1 MKIGYFVLYTIIT
14 DRNYLYKEK
23 GENMKLKLG
32 LLLTA
37 LVLLQAPIQA
47 VGEMTP
53 AQEKAALL
61 GAAAKANLP
70 QSPGLPQGITA
81 EQQAKVLEI
90 QKNIS
95 KIAESMDKDIIPVV
109 ESAVKNRS
117 FGFFEGATI
126 AGKLALTIGPAIYGA
141 IDAIIDLHKANPSA
155 RAIIKNNL
163 EGFFK
168 AAKYDALV
176 ARLTGLVGKLPDG
189 VIKDQLVKYA
199 PKLNEIPR
207 LIATQL

>member
-1 MKIGYFVLYTIIT
+1 
-14 DRNYLYKEK
+14 
-23 GENMKLKLG
+23 MKLKLG

>member
-14 DRNYLYKEK
+14 DRNYIYKEK

-37 LVLLQAPIQA
+37 LVLSQAPIQA

-163 EGFFK
+163 DGFFK